1 MPLVGNPLS
10 LLLGIFLPKLEP
22 KLSPEFQ
29 PPSLFGACFLQCYNS
44 SCPMDILATLNP
56 AQREAV
62 EAIEGPVLILAGPG
76 SGKTR
81 VITHRVA
88 YLVKLCGVSPHHVMA
103 VTFTN
108 KAAREMRER
117 LEQLLGQA
125 LEDLTLG
132 TFHAI
137 CARILRRDGKA
148 IGLESSFVIYDEDD
162 QLRLMK
168 QVLEELNLDPKQY
181 APQALRSAVSAAKSR
196 LISPENYAQRV
207 SSYFEEIVQRVYQRY
222 QELLSRGQAVDF
234 DDLLMKTVQ
243 LFRGHPKILTRYQ
256 SRYVHILV
264 DEFQDTNIAQYE
276 LMKQLAGK
284 YRNLCV
290 VGDPDQSIY
299 SWRFADLRNILSFEK
314 DYPEA
319 KVVFLEQNYRS
330 TGTILEVASE
340 VISANILRKPKKL
353 WTKNEDGALVT
364 VIESYNADEEAQSVI
379 NEIEKL
385 IVREQISLKDCAV
398 MYRVNAQSRALEET
412 FLRYGVPYKLV
423 GGTRFYQRQEVKDII
438 AYLRV
443 IRNPQDNVSLT
454 RIINVP
460 GRGIG
465 QKTVNTLQSWAK
477 AHDTSLF
484 EALKQMSHNSIA
496 GEAKQSLPSRTIQAL
511 AGFDAL
517 MDKLT
522 ARSHELSLSGL
533 VDEIL
538 EHTKYKEYILGKE
551 DGEERWE
558 NIMELRNVASEYN
571 ELETGEALI
580 AFLEKVSLV
589 SDIDELDEKA
599 DAVTLITLH
608 QAKGLEFPAVF
619 IVGLEEGI
627 LPHRKSFDD
636 PEQMEEER
644 RLCYVGI
651 TRAKRRLFLLR
662 SYRRSLF
669 GGSTANLPSR
679 FLQDVSPHLISPR
692 GLWEESPIPI
702 ASAYSHP
709 LPQPFDNPVL
719 KVGDHVRHSK
729 FGPGIVMN
737 CSPTRDDQELTVV
750 FEEAGVKKLLASLAP
765 LEKVEKDFDFSS

>member
-1 MPLVGNPLS
+1 
-10 LLLGIFLPKLEP
+10 
-22 KLSPEFQ
+22 
-29 PPSLFGACFLQCYNS
+29 
-44 SCPMDILATLNP
+44 MDILATLNP

-62 EAIEGPVLILAGPG
+62 EAIKGPVLILAGPG

-81 VITHRVA
+81 VITHRIA
-88 YLVKLCGVSPHHVMA
+88 YLIKSCGVSPHNIMA

-125 LEDLTLG
+125 VEALTLG

-137 CARILRRDGKA
+137 CARILRREGKA
-148 IGLESSFVIYDEDD
+148 IGLDSSFVIYDEED
-162 QLRLMK
+162 QLSLTK
-168 QVLEELNLDPKQY
+168 QALEELNLDPKQY
-181 APQALRSAVSAAKSR
+181 APRALHSAISAAKSR
-196 LISPENYAQRV
+196 LISPGSYAQRV
-207 SSYFEEIVQRVYQRY
+207 SSYFEEIVHRVYQRY
-222 QELLSRGQAVDF
+222 QQLLSQGRAVDF

-243 LFRGHPKILTRYQ
+243 LFQDQPQVLKIYQ
-256 SRYVHILV
+256 SKYVHILV
-264 DEFQDTNIAQYE
+264 DEFQDTNIVQYM
-276 LMKQLAGK
+276 LMKHLAGK

-330 TGTILEVASE
+330 TKTILEVASD
-340 VISANILRKPKKL
+340 VISANVQRKPKEL
-353 WTKNEDGALVT
+353 WTENEDGTPVT
-364 VIESYNADEEAQSVI
+364 IIESYNAEEEAQSVV

-385 IVREQISLKDCAV
+385 TVQEQLPLKDCAV

-412 FLRYGVPYKLV
+412 FLRYGVPYKLI
-423 GGTRFYQRQEVKDII
+423 GGTRFYQRREVKDII
-438 AYLRV
+438 AYLKL
-443 IRNPQDNVSLT
+443 IHNPQDNVSLT

-460 GRGIG
+460 ARGIG
-465 QKTVNTLQSWAK
+465 PRTLSQLQSWAK

-484 EALKQMSHNSIA
+484 EALKQVSHPDSV
-496 GEAKQSLPSRTIQAL
+496 GTKQALSPRIVQAL
-511 AGFDAL
+511 AGFNAL
-517 MDKLT
+517 ISELT
-522 ARSHELSLSGL
+522 AQSHELSFSDL
-533 VDEIL
+533 VNEIL
-538 EHTKYKEYILGKE
+538 KHTRYREYILDKE
-551 DGEERWE
+551 GGEEKWE
-558 NIMELRNVASEYN
+558 NIMELRSVAGEYDKPDP
-571 ELETGEALI
+571 EEALTT
-580 AFLEKVSLV
+580 FLEKVSLV

-627 LPHRKSFDD
+627 LPHRKSSDD

-651 TRAKRRLFLLR
+651 TRAKKRLYLLR

-669 GGSTANLPSR
+669 GGSTANPPSR
-679 FLQDVSPHLISPR
+679 FLQDISPHLIRPR
-692 GLWEESPIPI
+692 GLWEESPTPV
-702 ASAYSHP
+702 ASLDFNRDSQP
-709 LPQPFDNPVL
+709 SPQPLNTLTL
-719 KVGDHVRHSK
+719 KIGDHVCHNK

-737 CSPTRDDQELTVV
+737 CNPTRDDQELTVA
-750 FEEAGVKKLLASLAP
+750 FEEVGVKKLLASLAP
-765 LEKVEKDFDFSS
+765 LEKIEGDFDLSS

>member
-1 MPLVGNPLS
+1 
-10 LLLGIFLPKLEP
+10 
-22 KLSPEFQ
+22 
-29 PPSLFGACFLQCYNS
+29 
-44 SCPMDILATLNP
+44 MDILATLNP

-62 EAIEGPVLILAGPG
+62 EAIKGPVLILAGPG

-88 YLVKLCGVSPHHVMA
+88 YLVKLCGISPHNIMA

-125 LEDLTLG
+125 AEALTLG

-137 CARILRRDGKA
+137 CARILRREGKV

-181 APQALRSAVSAAKSR
+181 VPQALRSAISAAKSR
-196 LISPENYAQRV
+196 LISPENYVQWV
-207 SSYFEEIVQRVYQRY
+207 NSYFEEIVHRVYQRY
-222 QELLSRGQAVDF
+222 QELLGRGQAVDF
-234 DDLLMKTVQ
+234 DDLLMKTAQ
-243 LFRGHPKILTRYQ
+243 LFRDHPHVLKRYQ
-256 SRYVHILV
+256 SKYVHILV

-276 LMKQLAGK
+276 LMSQLAGR

-299 SWRFADLRNILSFEK
+299 SWRFADLRNILSFER

-330 TGTILEVASE
+330 TKTILEVASD
-340 VISANILRKPKKL
+340 VISANVLRKPKKL
-353 WTKNEDGALVT
+353 WTENEDGALVI
-364 VIESYNADEEAQSVI
+364 VIESYSADEEAQSVV

-385 IVREQISLKDCAV
+385 IGQEPISLKDCAV
-398 MYRVNAQSRALEET
+398 MYRVNAQSRALEEA

-423 GGTRFYQRQEVKDII
+423 GGTRFYQRQEVKDVI

-443 IRNPQDNVSLT
+443 IHNPQDNVSLT

-484 EALKQMSHNSIA
+484 EASKQVSRNVIA
-496 GEAKQSLPSRTIQAL
+496 GEAKQSIPLRIVQAM

-517 MDKLT
+517 MAKLT
-522 ARSHELSLSGL
+522 TSSHELSLSGL

-538 EHTKYKEYILGKE
+538 EHTGYRKYILDKE

-558 NIMELRNVASEYN
+558 NITELRNVASEYN
-571 ELETGEALI
+571 ELNIEEALT

-589 SDIDELDEKA
+589 SDIDELDEKT

-608 QAKGLEFPAVF
+608 QAKGLEFSAVF

-651 TRAKRRLFLLR
+651 TRAKKRLYLLR
-662 SYRRSLF
+662 SYRRTLF
-669 GGSTANLPSR
+669 GGSTANPPSR
-679 FLQDVSPHLISPR
+679 FLQDISPHLISAR
-692 GLWEESPIPI
+692 VLWEENPTPVASPRFNRDSQP
-702 ASAYSHP
+702 SARP
-709 LPQPFDNPVL
+709 LSTLRL

-737 CSPTRDDQELTVV
+737 CSPAKDDQELTVV
-750 FEEAGVKKLLASLAP
+750 FEGAGVKKLLASLAP
-765 LEKVEKDFDFSS
+765 LEKIEKDFDFPP

>member
-1 MPLVGNPLS
+1 
-10 LLLGIFLPKLEP
+10 
-22 KLSPEFQ
+22 
-29 PPSLFGACFLQCYNS
+29 
-44 SCPMDILATLNP
+44 MDILATLNP
-56 AQREAV
+56 TQREAV
-62 EAIEGPVLILAGPG
+62 EAIEGPVLISAGPG

-81 VITHRVA
+81 VITHRIA
-88 YLVKLCGVSPHHVMA
+88 YLIKSCGVSPHNIMA

-125 LEDLTLG
+125 AEALTLG

-137 CARILRRDGKA
+137 CVRILRREGKA
-148 IGLESSFVIYDEDD
+148 IGLDSSFVIYDEED
-162 QLRLMK
+162 QLSLTK
-168 QVLEELNLDPKQY
+168 QALEELNLDPKQY
-181 APQALRSAVSAAKSR
+181 APRALHSAISAAKSR
-196 LISPENYAQRV
+196 LIGPNDYAQRV
-207 SSYFEEIVQRVYQRY
+207 SSYFEEIVHRVYQRY
-222 QELLSRGQAVDF
+222 QQLLSQGRAVDF

-243 LFRGHPKILTRYQ
+243 LFQDQPQILKRYQ
-256 SRYVHILV
+256 SKYVHILV
-264 DEFQDTNIAQYE
+264 DEFQDTNIVQYM
-276 LMKQLAGK
+276 LMKHLAGK

-330 TGTILEVASE
+330 TKTILEVATD
-340 VISANILRKPKKL
+340 VISVNMQRKPKKL
-353 WTKNEDGALVT
+353 WTENEDGASII
-364 VIESYNADEEAQSVI
+364 VIESYNAEEEAQSVV

-385 IVREQISLKDCAV
+385 TGQEQISLKDCAV

-423 GGTRFYQRQEVKDII
+423 GGTRFYQRREVKDII

-443 IRNPQDNVSLT
+443 IHNHQDSVSLV

-460 GRGIG
+460 VRGIG
-465 QKTVNTLQSWAK
+465 QRTLSHLQDWAK
-477 AHDTSLF
+477 AHDISLF
-484 EALKQMSHNSIA
+484 EALKQVSQNVIT
-496 GEAKQSLPSRTIQAL
+496 GERKQSLPPRIIQAL
-511 AGFDAL
+511 AGFAAVMAGL
-517 MDKLT
+517 I
-522 ARSHELSLSGL
+522 AQSRELSLSGL
-533 VDEIL
+533 LDKIW
-538 EHTKYKEYILGKE
+538 EHTGYRKYILDKE
-551 DGEERWE
+551 DGEDRWE
-558 NIMELRNVASEYN
+558 NVMELKSVASEYD
-571 ELETGEALI
+571 ELDPEEALA

-589 SDIDELDEKA
+589 SDIDELDEKP

-619 IVGLEEGI
+619 IVGMEEGI
-627 LPHRKSFDD
+627 LPHRRSFDD
-636 PEQMEEER
+636 PEEMEEER

-651 TRAKRRLFLLR
+651 TRAKKRLYLLR

-669 GGSTANLPSR
+669 GGSTANPPSR
-679 FLQDVSPHLISPR
+679 FLQDISPHLISPR
-692 GLWEESPIPI
+692 GLWEESPTPV
-702 ASAYSHP
+702 ASAYS
-709 LPQPFDNPVL
+709 QPSSRPSSALAL

-737 CSPTRDDQELTVV
+737 CLPTRDDQELTVA

-765 LEKVEKDFDFSS
+765 LEKIEKDFDFPS

>member
-1 MPLVGNPLS
+1 
-10 LLLGIFLPKLEP
+10 
-22 KLSPEFQ
+22 
-29 PPSLFGACFLQCYNS
+29 
-44 SCPMDILATLNP
+44 MDILATLNP

-62 EAIEGPVLILAGPG
+62 EAIQGPVLILAGPG

-81 VITHRVA
+81 VITHRVV
-88 YLVKLCGVSPHHVMA
+88 YLVKLCGVSSHNIMA

-125 LEDLTLG
+125 VEALTLG

-137 CARILRRDGKA
+137 CARILRREGKA

-162 QLRLMK
+162 QLSLMK

-181 APQALRSAVSAAKSR
+181 APQALRSAIGAAKSR
-196 LISPENYAQRV
+196 LISPKDYAQWV
-207 SSYFEEIVQRVYQRY
+207 NSYFEEIVHRVYQRY

-243 LFRGHPKILTRYQ
+243 LFHDHPQILNRYQ
-256 SRYVHILV
+256 SKYVHILV

-276 LMKQLAGK
+276 LMKQLAEK

-330 TGTILEVASE
+330 TKTILEVASD
-340 VISANILRKPKKL
+340 VISANVLRKPKKL
-353 WTKNEDGALVT
+353 WTENEDGASVT
-364 VIESYNADEEAQSVI
+364 VIESYNAQEEAQSVV

-385 IVREQISLKDCAV
+385 VSQEQISLKDCAV

-443 IRNPQDNVSLT
+443 IHNPQDNVSLT

-465 QKTVNTLQSWAK
+465 QKTINTLQSWAK

-484 EALKQMSHNSIA
+484 EALKQVSHNAIA
-496 GEAKQSLPSRTIQAL
+496 GEAKQSLPSRIVQAL

-517 MDKLT
+517 MASLT
-522 ARSHELSLSGL
+522 AQSHELSLSGL
-533 VDEIL
+533 LDEIL
-538 EHTKYKEYILGKE
+538 QHTGYRKYILNKE

-558 NIMELRNVASEYN
+558 NITELRNVASEYN
-571 ELETGEALI
+571 ELDTEEALTT
-580 AFLEKVSLV
+580 FLEKVSLV
-589 SDIDELDEKA
+589 SDIDDLDEKA

-608 QAKGLEFPAVF
+608 QAKGLEFSAVF

-651 TRAKRRLFLLR
+651 PRAKKRLYLLR

-669 GGSTANLPSR
+669 GGSTANPPSR
-679 FLQDVSPHLISPR
+679 FLQDISPHLISPR
-692 GLWEESPIPI
+692 GLWEERPTTV
-702 ASAYSHP
+702 ASAYS
-709 LPQPFDNPVL
+709 QPSPRPSDTPAL

-729 FGPGIVMN
+729 FGTGILMN
-737 CSPTRDDQELTVV
+737 CNPTKDDQELTVV

-765 LEKVEKDFDFSS
+765 LEKIEKDFDFSS

>member
-1 MPLVGNPLS
+1 
-10 LLLGIFLPKLEP
+10 
-22 KLSPEFQ
+22 
-29 PPSLFGACFLQCYNS
+29 
-44 SCPMDILATLNP
+44 MDILAALNP

-62 EAIEGPVLILAGPG
+62 EAIKGPVLILAGPG
-76 SGKTR
+76 SGKTK

-88 YLVKLCGVSPHHVMA
+88 YLIKLCGVSPHHIMA

-117 LEQLLGQA
+117 LEQLLGQTAEA
-125 LEDLTLG
+125 LSLG

-137 CARILRRDGKA
+137 CARILRREGKA
-148 IGLESSFVIYDEDD
+148 IGLDSSFVIYDEDD

-181 APQALRSAVSAAKSR
+181 APRALRSAIGAAKSR
-196 LISPENYAQRV
+196 LISPGGYAQRV
-207 SSYFEEIVQRVYQRY
+207 SSYFEEIVHRVYQRY
-222 QELLSRGQAVDF
+222 QQLLSQGRAVDF

-243 LFRGHPKILTRYQ
+243 LFQDHPQILNRYQ

-264 DEFQDTNIAQYE
+264 DEFQDTNIVQYM
-276 LMKQLAGK
+276 LMKQLTGK
-284 YRNLCV
+284 HRNLCV

-330 TGTILEVASE
+330 TKTILEVASD
-340 VISANILRKPKKL
+340 VISANVQRKPKEL
-353 WTKNEDGALVT
+353 WTENEDGTPVT
-364 VIESYNADEEAQSVI
+364 IIESYNAEEEAQSVV

-385 IVREQISLKDCAV
+385 TVQEQLPLKDCAV

-412 FLRYGVPYKLV
+412 FLRYGVPYKLI
-423 GGTRFYQRQEVKDII
+423 GGTRFYQRREVKDII
-438 AYLRV
+438 AYLKL
-443 IRNPQDNVSLT
+443 IHNPQDNVSLT

-460 GRGIG
+460 ARGIG
-465 QKTVNTLQSWAK
+465 PRTLSQLQSWAK

-484 EALKQMSHNSIA
+484 EALKQVSHPDSV
-496 GEAKQSLPSRTIQAL
+496 GTKQALSPRIVQAL

-517 MDKLT
+517 ISELT
-522 ARSHELSLSGL
+522 AQSHELSLSDL
-533 VDEIL
+533 VNEIL
-538 EHTKYKEYILGKE
+538 KHTRYREYILDKE
-551 DGEERWE
+551 GGEEKWE
-558 NIMELRNVASEYN
+558 NIMELRSVAGEYD
-571 ELETGEALI
+571 ELDPEETLA

-627 LPHRKSFDD
+627 LPHRKSSDD

-651 TRAKRRLFLLR
+651 TRAKKRLYLLR

-669 GGSTANLPSR
+669 GGSTANPPSR
-679 FLQDVSPHLISPR
+679 FLQDISPHLIRPR
-692 GLWEESPIPI
+692 GLWEESPTPV
-702 ASAYSHP
+702 ASLDFNRDSQP
-709 LPQPFDNPVL
+709 SPQPLNTLTL
-719 KVGDHVRHSK
+719 KIGDHVCHNK

-737 CSPTRDDQELTVV
+737 CNPTRDDQELTVA
-750 FEEAGVKKLLASLAP
+750 FEEVGVKKLLASLAP
-765 LEKVEKDFDFSS
+765 LEKIEKDSDSSS